1 MQGFLNIYKES
12 GESSAKVVSAVKKLV
27 NKNKVGHMG
36 TLDPMACGVLPIAI
50 GKATRMFDYFLDKV
64 KSYRAIFTFGYET
77 DTLDAL
83 GEKIK
88 TGGNVPTKGDIDN
101 AVLNFLGT
109 IDQLPPQYSAKN
121 VNGVRAYKLARM
133 GQSVELS
140 TKKVEIVEFKCL
152 SQIDESSFEFEITC
166 GSGTYIRSLCRDLAY
181 KLGTYAT
188 MTFLER
194 TQSGV
199 FDLTSC
205 VKVNELSKENLDKYL
220 ISIED
225 VFPKFGKIFVDELT
239 EKRLLNGQTVFLDT
253 HVKGK
258 VFVLHETELVG
269 LGEIKNKKIKFDVHL
284 NEEKE

>member
-1 MQGFLNIYKES
+1 
-12 GESSAKVVSAVKKLV
+12 
-27 NKNKVGHMG
+27 
-36 TLDPMACGVLPIAI
+36 
-50 GKATRMFDYFLDKV
+50 
-64 KSYRAIFTFGYET
+64 
-77 DTLDAL
+77 
-83 GEKIK
+83 
-88 TGGNVPTKGDIDN
+88 
-101 AVLNFLGT
+101 
-109 IDQLPPQYSAKN
+109 
-121 VNGVRAYKLARM
+121 M

-152 SQIDESSFEFEITC
+152 SQIDEASFEFEITC